1 MFCFTELTNLNRCW
15 KDLAQENLSTCKK
28 GYRFPPE
35 HNLMYFI
42 LRGRV
47 RLVALTPDGE
57 EKNLWYLREGCFFN
71 ETPAFFQG
79 APDASSPWSQE
90 AYSVFMTTSSFFH
103 ECTETSL
110 LGALSFARVKE
121 IGLRHP
127 EMLLNLCHSFSL
139 KVTLLAQNMASF
151 TLETPRQRVYKYLAA
166 HIEPGSNPPRI
177 QRTMPYV
184 EMANLLGMHRIS
196 LYKILTAAQKSGILA
211 FDKKKTSITVL
222 QPDAFFRNAGL

>member
-1 MFCFTELTNLNRCW
+1 MFYFTELTNLNRCW
-15 KDLAQENLSTCKK
+15 KELAQENLSTCKK
-28 GYRFPPE
+28 GYRFPPR
-35 HNLMYFI
+35 HDHMYFI

-71 ETPAFFQG
+71 ETPAFFQ
-79 APDASSPWSQE
+79 SSPEAASPQSQ
-90 AYSVFMTTSSFFH
+90 ATFSVFQTTSTFFH
-103 ECTETSL
+103 ECTESSL
-110 LGALSFARVKE
+110 LGALSLARVKD
-121 IGLRHP
+121 IGTRHP

-166 HIEPGSNPPRI
+166 RIEPGSNPPRI
-177 QRTMPYV
+177 RRTMSYI

-196 LYKILTAAQKSGILA
+196 LYKVLHAAKKNGILA
-211 FDKKKTSITVL
+211 FDKGKTVITVL
-222 QPDAFFRNAGL
+222 QPDVFFRNAGL

>member
-1 MFCFTELTNLNRCW
+1 
-15 KDLAQENLSTCKK
+15 
-28 GYRFPPE
+28 
-35 HNLMYFI
+35 
-42 LRGRV
+42 
-47 RLVALTPDGE
+47 
-57 EKNLWYLREGCFFN
+57 
-71 ETPAFFQG
+71 
-79 APDASSPWSQE
+79 
-90 AYSVFMTTSSFFH
+90 
-103 ECTETSL
+103 
-110 LGALSFARVKE
+110 
-121 IGLRHP
+121 
-127 EMLLNLCHSFSL
+127 MLLNLCHSFSL